1 MEKLLFADMQ
11 ADFSNSLE
19 KKFRKILKKSE
30 WFETIK
36 EGEIVAVKVHVGER
50 GNLGY
55 INPNFA
61 RIVVEEIK
69 ARGATPYLTDTNTLY
84 SGGRHNGI
92 QHSITAM
99 QHGFGYAAV
108 GAPFLPADGVRGLD
122 YREVEVD
129 GRHYTKAK
137 LAGGILQ
144 AEKIIFLTHFKGHIE
159 AGFGGSIKNLSMG
172 CASVAGKME
181 QHAAAKPSVDF
192 EKCVGCRQCYWA
204 CPVDAITMENKK
216 AVIDY
221 DLCIGC
227 GQCVAACNYGAMN
240 PGSAAE
246 TKDFIEKVTE
256 YAYAA
261 REYFGENAFYIN
273 FAMNITPDCDCW
285 PANDVPVVEDVGF
298 LAGRNP
304 FALDRA
310 TMDLVNES
318 RANVGSRHY
327 EKLSGERK
335 EDLFGH
341 VWEEVPV
348 GTTFDYVQKQFNV
361 DLGYELR
368 TIK

>member
-1 MEKLLFADMQ
+1 METILFSDMQ
-11 ADFSNSLE
+11 ADFGNSLE
-19 KKFRKILKKSE
+19 KKFRKMLKKSE
-30 WFETIK
+30 YFDTINK
-36 EGEIVAVKVHVGER
+36 GELVAVKVHVGEQ

-61 RIVVEEIK
+61 RIIVEEIK
-69 ARGATPYLTDTNTLY
+69 ARGGKPFLTDTNTLY
-84 SGGRHNGI
+84 SGGRHNGVV
-92 QHSITAM
+92 HSETAV
-99 QHGFGYAAV
+99 QHGFTYATV
-108 GAPFLPADGVRGLD
+108 GAPFIPADGVRGLD
-122 YREVEVD
+122 YREVEVP
-129 GRHYTKAK
+129 GRHFKKAK

-181 QHAAAKPSVDF
+181 QHAAAQPTVDR

-204 CPVDAITMENKK
+204 CPVDAIRMEDKK

-240 PGSAAE
+240 PGSAAD
-246 TKDFIEKVTE
+246 TKDFIEKVCE

-261 REYFGENAFYIN
+261 QDYFGENAFYIN
-273 FAMNITPDCDCW
+273 MAVNITPDCDCW

-298 LAGRNP
+298 LCGRDP

-310 TMDLVNES
+310 TMDLVNKS
-318 RANVGSRHY
+318 RPNTGSRHH
-327 EKLSGERK
+327 EKLEKGGT
-335 EDLFGH
+335 EDIFGL

-348 GTTFDYVQKQFNV
+348 GSTFDYLRQQFGTN
-361 DLGYELR
+361 LEYSFR